1 VDPAAVE
8 AMAEVGIDISD
19 QWPKVLTTDEIEA
32 RIRGLLAELDV
43 PVR

>member
-1 VDPAAVE
+1 VAEGAHHRRGQGVE
-8 AMAEVGIDISD
+8 SVR
-19 QWPKVLTTDEIEA
+19 PVRDEIEA